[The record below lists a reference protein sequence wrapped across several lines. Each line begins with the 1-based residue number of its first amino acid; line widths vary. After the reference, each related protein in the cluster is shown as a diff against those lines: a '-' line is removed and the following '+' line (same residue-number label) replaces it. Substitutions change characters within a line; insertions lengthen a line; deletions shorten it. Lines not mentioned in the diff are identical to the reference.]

1 MKKYVLLGCLLF
13 ISGITN
19 AQTLSER
26 LEKATATFLA
36 DPQMRYGILGWLV
49 VDADNGDTLVSWNA
63 HTGLPPASTMKVI
76 TAATAYELLGPSFRF
91 STAFLTDGSIQKGTL
106 SGNLYIE
113 GSGDPSLGSHR
124 FFSTRPVQQLPE
136 WLLALQKLGIQR
148 IRGSI
153 LPRNNGWSGIP
164 TPGGYTWNDIGNYYG
179 AGSDY
184 INWRENQ
191 YDLLLQSGPA
201 IGDPVEI
208 VSARPQPREVKFQVT
223 AKAAEKGTGDRTN
236 IYLAPLSKMAVVEGT
251 IPRGE
256 KQFVISG
263 SIPDPPVQLVSEMSE
278 FFRRS
283 GLPVDD
289 KMIPKTELQPLQ
301 PIYYHYSPGLDS
313 LIDWFLKKSV
323 NLYGEAFVR
332 AIARQKGGDG
342 SLEEGIDR
350 IRKFWKDRG
359 IEPGALRM
367 LDGSG
372 LSPQTRVTAG
382 TLVQVLQYARRQ
394 WWFSQFLNSFPQY
407 NNMTLKSGTI
417 GGVKSFCGYHT
428 TPEGKNVILALL
440 VNNYEGN
447 ASTIVNKMF
456 ALFDELKK

>member
-1 MKKYVLLGCLLF
+1 
-13 ISGITN
+13 
-19 AQTLSER
+19 
-26 LEKATATFLA
+26 
-36 DPQMRYGILGWLV
+36 
-49 VDADNGDTLVSWNA
+49 
-63 HTGLPPASTMKVI
+63 
-76 TAATAYELLGPSFRF
+76 
-91 STAFLTDGSIQKGTL
+91 
-106 SGNLYIE
+106 
-113 GSGDPSLGSHR
+113 
-124 FFSTRPVQQLPE
+124 
-136 WLLALQKLGIQR
+136 
-148 IRGSI
+148 
-153 LPRNNGWSGIP
+153 
-164 TPGGYTWNDIGNYYG
+164 
-179 AGSDY
+179 
-184 INWRENQ
+184 
-191 YDLLLQSGPA
+191 
-201 IGDPVEI
+201 
-208 VSARPQPREVKFQVT
+208 
-223 AKAAEKGTGDRTN
+223 
-236 IYLAPLSKMAVVEGT
+236 
-251 IPRGE
+251 
-256 KQFVISG
+256 
-263 SIPDPPVQLVSEMSE
+263 MSE

-372 LSPQTRVTAG
+372 LSPQNRVTAG

-428 TPEGKNVILALL
+428 TPEGKNLILALL